1 VSDRTGRDGAHCM
14 TCTCKSLERIE
25 LARRL
30 GVRELAGRLGVTV
43 RSAQRYVKA
52 AREDR
57 TEVTFS
63 KWR

>member
-1 VSDRTGRDGAHCM
+1 M

>member
-1 VSDRTGRDGAHCM
+1 MSDRTGRDGAHCM
-14 TCTCKSLERIE
+14 TCTCKSVGRIE
-25 LARRL
+25 LASKM
-30 GVRELAGRLGVTV
+30 GVLELAGHLGVTV

-52 AREDR
+52 AREGR